1 MIHTNRERL
10 IGDRP
15 VGPNHPVYVTAE
27 IGLNHNGD
35 VATCLALID
44 VALEAGATSVLKAY
58 SGQVDELK

>member
-44 VALEAGATSVLKAY
+44 VALEAGADAVKF
-58 SGQVDELK
+58 Q